1 MDHFEFVFPIGQLAN
16 IMETTH
22 GLSTLLQSKKC
33 DLNKAANL
41 VQTAYESLHELRVKF
56 DELPKTAA
64 HIVKMWR
71 TSQQFQDRI
80 VPKVLK
86 FVDGLCEDERLSC
99 A

>member
-1 MDHFEFVFPIGQLAN
+1 MVFQHFFRVKSVTSIRQL
-16 IMETTH
+16 I
-22 GLSTLLQSKKC
+22 SFRQ
-33 DLNKAANL
+33 
-41 VQTAYESLHELRVKF
+41 QAYESLHELRVKF